1 MNPDEAFAATYG
13 RLLARMQRAG
23 VQIGTMDLLIGT
35 AALEGGVPLVTRNR
49 KDFERIPG
57 LDVLTY

>member
-1 MNPDEAFAATYG
+1 MIHVDTSFLVD
-13 RLLARMQRAG
+13 R

-49 KDFERIPG
+49 KDLEKIPS
-57 LDVLTY
+57 LDVLTS

>member
-1 MNPDEAFAATYG
+1 
-13 RLLARMQRAG
+13 MQRAG
-23 VQIGTMDLLIGT
+23 VQFGTMDLLIGT